1 MVVTDLD
8 IFPHKILI
16 FTTQK
21 DQDPMSALFM
31 LFWETHTQISQMVL
45 TDTSLSGTPVTQKN
59 RTHASL
65 LSIAFTI
72 GEAIYKKKSKAMDNG
87 LEGQRFS
94 QLYSNSDLHSN
105 SWKWIFW
112 FLNLTCTWAKLSFE
126 EKLEKQDFASFNQH
140 QKLVFDFG
148 IHKLAI
154 FLKSIIALFLIL
166 CLK

>member
-1 MVVTDLD
+1 
-8 IFPHKILI
+8 
-16 FTTQK
+16 
-21 DQDPMSALFM
+21 
-31 LFWETHTQISQMVL
+31 
-45 TDTSLSGTPVTQKN
+45 
-59 RTHASL
+59 
-65 LSIAFTI
+65 
-72 GEAIYKKKSKAMDNG
+72 MDNG

-154 FLKSIIALFLIL
+154 FLKSIIALFRNKYLYTATAENHSDPCVRYTERVVMGSQASINFSKNPTAPNYISWYL
-166 CLK
+166 PPPKCNCQQHTITDSFTLQL